1 MNYKI
6 KALVFLT
13 FFLLFNSCSCGKAHQ
28 FTGGRWTFIK
38 NDKQNINYSE
48 IEFSDKIINI
58 YSEYYGKIGPFK
70 YKVLE
75 NNLIFNNQEFNINLV
90 NNQYLI
96 LENNSAKYYMYKI
109 PFKKGSIEKNQ
120 LNPFYIRRCYFL
132 IHLNF
137 IKVKDA
143 IEYISKLREIPKDS
157 ILEEEI
163 ILNN

>member
-1 MNYKI
+1 MDYKT
-6 KALVFLT
+6 KTLVFLT
-13 FFLLFNSCSCGKAHQ
+13 IVLLLNSCSCRKAYR
-28 FTGGRWTFIK
+28 FTGERWTFIK
-38 NDKQNINYSE
+38 NDKQNIDYSE

-58 YSEYYGKIGPFK
+58 YSENSGKMGPFK
-70 YKVLE
+70 YQISDNK
-75 NNLIFNNQEFNINLV
+75 LIFNNQEFNINSV

-109 PFKKGSIEKNQ
+109 PFKEDDIQKNQ

-132 IHLNF
+132 THLNF

-143 IEYISKLREIPKDS
+143 IEYIGKLREVPKDS

-163 ILNN
+163 MLNN